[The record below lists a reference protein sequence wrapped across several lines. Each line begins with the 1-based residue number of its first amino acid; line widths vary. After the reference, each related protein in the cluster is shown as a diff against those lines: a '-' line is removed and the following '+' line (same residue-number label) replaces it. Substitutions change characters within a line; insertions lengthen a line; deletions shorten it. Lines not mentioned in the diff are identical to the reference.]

1 MSGYSRSESSERPQT
16 DTALA
21 EEPYRSQDRAEPE
34 YPAKPTANTALVP
47 TRVGIRRGGAKPVFS
62 SSRGVCGHAPQPRL
76 ELWKEAPD
84 TRQRTGTVA
93 AKTCAC
99 RWHQPENAPA
109 HRQSTQQHARPRAQI
124 AKRPARCAQNTMRTQ
139 LQTPGSL
146 LHGIRLAYFPCV
158 SRDEIRRWTSSHG
171 TVLAF
176 PESNSAMRRLI
187 SSFQALSAPSSTAAS
202 RLSIREQAKSARSSS
217 ERERAFCSRS
227 RTCCVIRRL

>member
-1 MSGYSRSESSERPQT
+1 MRHSQDLNYGRKLPIHDSER
-16 DTALA
+16 
-21 EEPYRSQDRAEPE
+21 EP
-34 YPAKPTANTALVP
+34 L
-47 TRVGIRRGGAKPVFS
+47 
-62 SSRGVCGHAPQPRL
+62 
-76 ELWKEAPD
+76 
-84 TRQRTGTVA
+84 
-93 AKTCAC
+93 
-99 RWHQPENAPA
+99 
-109 HRQSTQQHARPRAQI
+109 QQ
-124 AKRPARCAQNTMRTQ
+124 KPARAAGTSRRTLRRIGNRRNSTPDLARKSQSGPLAALKIMRTQ

-187 SSFQALSAPSSTAAS
+187 SSFQALSAPSPTAAS

>member
-1 MSGYSRSESSERPQT
+1 MRSDATVDDHCFSN
-16 DTALA
+16 
-21 EEPYRSQDRAEPE
+21 
-34 YPAKPTANTALVP
+34 NTAP
-47 TRVGIRRGGAKPVFS
+47 
-62 SSRGVCGHAPQPRL
+62 RGVCGHAPQPRL

-176 PESNSAMRRLI
+176 PESISAMRRLI
-187 SSFQALSAPSSTAAS
+187 SSFQALSPPSSTAPS
-202 RLSIREQAKSARSSS
+202 RLPILKQANSARSSS
-217 ERERAFCSRS
+217 KSERPFCTTS
-227 RTCCVIRRL
+227 RTRSLIHLSYTYLYP